1 MTSYDYIIVGG
12 GTAGL
17 VLAARLTE
25 DSSKRVLVLE
35 AGEDLTGD
43 ARLSVPAMWPTL
55 LNTDADWKFKTVPQT
70 NTPASSWD
78 LLLTEGLTQPGLN
91 DRSIAFP
98 QGKVLG
104 GSSAINGLSFTSSS
118 KANVDAWSRLG
129 NPGWDWASFSQSLA
143 RSYTLTSPSA
153 DVTGSGPL
161 QLSYPKDADN
171 AWPGIWQQTL
181 EGLGFPKSE
190 DTAKQACG
198 PVFVPDTIHPASKT
212 RSYAGNAY
220 LEPARSRENLTVIP
234 KAAVSR
240 ILFDKD
246 GDAVTATGVEYTKD
260 DDKTQTAAGK
270 EIILTAGTINSPR
283 LLELSGV
290 GDAKR
295 LEKLGIDVVVDN
307 PNVGENLQNHPL
319 CGLSFEARDDEKTM
333 DGLARQDPA
342 ALQAAMAAYSQQ
354 LGPFASSGTNNAAQ
368 LPFPGIQTAEGK
380 AEVEHLISK
389 YIASADAGANA
400 AFVEAQADF
409 VRSILTSPD
418 EASGYYISFPGYAAF
433 NPDGTMAP
441 PPAGTGKHFS
451 IALLLAHPLS
461 RGSVHITSA
470 TDVAIDPRYLSHPL
484 DIEILARHLGFVES
498 IAGAQPLASHLKA
511 VEQRNAAVDQAK
523 EYLRRTA
530 VGAHHF
536 TGTCSMMPEALGGVV
551 DARLRVY
558 GVSNLRVADASII
571 PLTPRANPQATV
583 YGVAEHAAAIIKGE
597 I

>member
-1 MTSYDYIIVGG
+1 MASYDYIIVGG

-25 DSSKRVLVLE
+25 DSSKKILVLE

-43 ARLSVPAMWPTL
+43 ARVSVPAMWPTL
-55 LNTDADWKFKTVPQT
+55 LNTDADWKFKTIP
-70 NTPASSWD
+70 
-78 LLLTEGLTQPGLN
+78 QPGLN
-91 DRSIAFP
+91 NRAISFP

-104 GSSAINGLSFTSSS
+104 GSSAINGLSFTHSS
-118 KANVDAWSRLG
+118 KANVDAWFKLG
-129 NPGWDWASFSQSLA
+129 NPGWDWASFSKSLA
-143 RSYTLTSPSA
+143 KAYTLTSPSA

-161 QLSYPKDADN
+161 QLSYPKDTDN
-171 AWPGIWQQTL
+171 VWPSIWQQTL

-190 DTAKQACG
+190 DTTKQSCG
-198 PVFVPDTIHPASKT
+198 PIFVPDTIHPASKT

-240 ILFDKD
+240 ILFDRT
-246 GDAVTATGVEYTKD
+246 GNAVTATGIEYIKD
-260 DDKTQTAAGK
+260 NKTQTAAGK

-283 LLELSGV
+283 LLELSGI
-290 GDAKR
+290 GNAKR
-295 LEKLGIDVVVDN
+295 LEKLGIEIIVNN
-307 PNVGENLQNHPL
+307 PNVGENLQNHPM
-319 CGLSFEARDDEKTM
+319 CGLSFEAQDDEKTM

-342 ALQAAMAAYSQQ
+342 ALQAAMAAYAQQ

-368 LPFPGIQTAEGK
+368 LPFPGIRTAEGK
-380 AEVEHLISK
+380 AEVEQLISK
-389 YIASADAGANA
+389 YITSAKKGDNA

-433 NPDGTMAP
+433 NPNGTMAP
-441 PPAGTGKHFS
+441 PPPGTGKHFS
-451 IALLLAHPLS
+451 IALLLTHPLS

-470 TDVAIDPRYLSHPL
+470 TDVAIDPRYFSHPL
-484 DIEILARHLGFVES
+484 DIEVLARHLGFVES
-498 IAGAQPLASHLKA
+498 IASAQPLASHLKA
-511 VEQRNAAVDQAK
+511 VEKRNASVKQAK

-551 DARLRVY
+551 DAQLRVY

-583 YGVAEHAAAIIKGE
+583 YGVAEHAAAIIKGQV
-597 I
+597 

>member
-25 DSSKRVLVLE
+25 DSSKKVLVLE

-55 LNTDADWKFKTVPQT
+55 LNTDADWKFKTVPQ
-70 NTPASSWD
+70 
-78 LLLTEGLTQPGLN
+78 PGLN
-91 DRSIAFP
+91 NRAISFP

-104 GSSAINGLSFTSSS
+104 GSSAINGLSFTHSA
-118 KANVDAWSRLG
+118 KANVDAWHKLG
-129 NPGWDWASFSQSLA
+129 NPGWDWASFERSLA
-143 RSYTLTSPSA
+143 KSYTLTSPSA

-161 QLSYPKDADN
+161 QLSYPKDTDN

-190 DTAKQACG
+190 DTTRQACG
-198 PVFVPDTIHPASKT
+198 AIFVPDTIHPTSKT

-220 LEPARSRENLTVIP
+220 LEPVRSRENLTVVP
-234 KAAVSR
+234 KAAVNR
-240 ILFDKD
+240 ILFDKN
-246 GDAVTATGVEYTKD
+246 GAAIIATGVEYTKD
-260 DDKTQTAAGK
+260 GETQTATGK

-295 LEKLGIDVVVDN
+295 LEKLGIDVVVNN
-307 PNVGENLQNHPL
+307 PNVGENLQNHPM
-319 CGLSFEARDDEKTM
+319 CGLSFEAQDDEKTM

-342 ALQAAMAAYSQQ
+342 ALQAAMAAYAQQ

-368 LPFPGIQTAEGK
+368 LPFPGIKTAEGK
-380 AEVEHLISK
+380 AEVEELISK
-389 YIASADAGANA
+389 HLTSANTGDNA
-400 AFVEAQADF
+400 AFVEAQANF
-409 VRSILTSPD
+409 VRSVLMSPD

-441 PPAGTGKHFS
+441 PPTGTGKHFS
-451 IALLLAHPLS
+451 IALLLTHPLS
-461 RGSVHITSA
+461 RGSVHITST
-470 TDVAIDPRYLSHPL
+470 TDVAIDPRYFSHPL
-484 DIEILARHLGFVES
+484 DIEVLARHLGFVES
-498 IAGAQPLASHLKA
+498 IASAQPLASHLKV
-511 VEQRNAAVDQAK
+511 VEKRNAAVEQAK

-551 DARLRVY
+551 DAQLRVY
-558 GVSNLRVADASII
+558 GVPNLRVADASII

-583 YGVAEHAAAIIKGE
+583 YGVAEHAAAIIKGG